1 MSREQ
6 IALEI
11 LKEVMDR
18 VRKQDLDDEF
28 ISTMVLTA
36 YSITDEFIKQGE
48 MK

>member
-36 YSITDEFIKQGE
+36 
-48 MK
+48 